1 MESWMGLRILRV
13 IAGVQRKQGPGW
25 SLNSMLR
32 SQCSTENTATVLQLE
47 EEHKDMLVVLA

>member
-32 SQCSTENTATVLQLE
+32 SQCSTENTATVL
-47 EEHKDMLVVLA
+47 